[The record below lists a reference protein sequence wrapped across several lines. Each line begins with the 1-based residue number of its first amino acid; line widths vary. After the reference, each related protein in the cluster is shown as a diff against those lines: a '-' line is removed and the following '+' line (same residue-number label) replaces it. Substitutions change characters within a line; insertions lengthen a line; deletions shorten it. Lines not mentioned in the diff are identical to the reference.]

1 MAEITKISTPLVPK
15 ENVGN
20 KYKPNT
26 DQAFEITDPSKIHK
40 PAQEG
45 KIFDQRTDSQ
55 ALRDSMGKAAI
66 ASLLKDTNDLAN
78 VIKRLALLI
87 ETGISTSEVMDD
99 PQMKRMLGSAFVTP
113 DKLMDAVR
121 EQDQSAVLFKGEA
134 FDVLRDLL
142 SRFPDNPKIREAVAN
157 LLKAFECNVN
167 SQQSVRTILMNC
179 ENILDYLFSKDKA
192 QFSDYLDGLTEAILP
207 KQPNTGAELTGQT
220 APHQA
225 AENTAAGQTQQA
237 GTTDQAEQPAQ
248 AGQAPQT
255 EQTSHP
261 PQSGQAPQAEQIAQ
275 GEQIPQ
281 SAANPGQPVVVDGA
295 VIFEEAGQPVTK
307 PFPGGE
313 AASAQAS
320 HQVQQQTEAPTIT
333 PKEVAQLLKGNLLPL
348 LGEIVVK
355 YNQNEKIRDHVMVAV
370 HNTVRVDQ
378 GTPEALRIAINKLVR
393 ELRQVASLPEDFTR
407 GLTDAIFQNSREAGQ
422 VGNQIMEKLVD
433 VINDALRSEQSS
445 PATIRQAE
453 TLLMSF
459 LQNQSVI
466 MDVLHFVLPI
476 QIGDDQMIAEMYVDP
491 DSENGGNGN
500 GSGKQSRK
508 IFLSFES
515 KVHGA
520 FELSF
525 LESGE
530 YVDFAM
536 WCPGPLVKGLGGMKR
551 SFANMMQTYGY
562 TMNSFSIEE
571 YKRPQSVA
579 EVFPNLLN
587 RRMGI
592 DVRI

>member
-20 KYKPNT
+20 KFKPNT

-99 PQMKRMLGSAFVTP
+99 PQMKLMLGSAFVAP
-113 DKLMDAVR
+113 DELMDAVR

-142 SRFPDNPKIREAVAN
+142 SRFPDNPKIRETVAN

-225 AENTAAGQTQQA
+225 AENTATSQTQQA
-237 GTTDQAEQPAQ
+237 GTT
-248 AGQAPQT
+248 GQDERPV
-255 EQTSHP
+255 
-261 PQSGQAPQAEQIAQ
+261 QSGQAPQTEQIAQ

-281 SAANPGQPVVVDGA
+281 SAATPGQPVVVGGA
-295 VIFEEAGQPVTK
+295 VIFEEAGQPASQ

-313 AASAQAS
+313 AASTQAS
-320 HQVQQQTEAPTIT
+320 QQVQQQTEAPAMT

-407 GLTDAIFQNSREAGQ
+407 SLTDAIFQNSREAGQ
-422 VGNQIMEKLVD
+422 VGNQIMEKLVN

-500 GSGKQSRK
+500 GNGKQSRK

-536 WCPGPLVKGLGGMKR
+536 WCPGSLVKGLGGMKR